1 MSSGL
6 KLPRDGRR
14 KLLKAGLGALPAVL
28 SPPLLAT
35 ASAAFGQSKLLGFT
49 PLPASDADE
58 LRVPAGYSARVLL
71 RWGDAVGSA
80 AGMPAF
86 KPGGGNSAA
95 EQALQAGMQCDGMHF
110 FPLRPGAPDHGL
122 LVLNHEYTDEN
133 LLQAGGARD
142 WNAEKILKSMHAV
155 GVSVVEAKLAGGQW
169 QVQRPSKY
177 ARRIHLNTPM
187 RVGGPAAGHAL
198 MRTATDPAGVNVL
211 GTMMNCAQGHTP
223 WGTYLTCEENWHA
236 YFGAASGTA
245 QLGAQHARYGVR
257 GQGYGLPF
265 AAAEP
270 RFDLVK
276 TPNEP
281 NRFGWVVEI
290 DPFDPAST
298 PVKRTALG
306 RMRHEAAAL
315 AVGADRRCAWYLTD
329 DEPFEY
335 LYKFVA
341 REPWNP
347 ARPAANRDLLDHG
360 TLYVARFEAGGRGQ
374 WLPLVHGVGPL
385 TAAAGFADQGEVLV
399 HARLAADLLEA
410 TRMDR
415 GEGATVN
422 PATRE
427 VFIACTNNSARGAP
441 GAKEGANPANP
452 RAGNFFGHILR
463 LRDAGGDVAAT
474 RFEWGFFALAGNP
487 AHPDPAQRGNVKGDA
502 FGSPD
507 NLCMDARGL
516 LWIQTDAPVNRGP
529 YVGMGNNQ
537 MLAGDPATGEVRR
550 FLSAPRGAEV
560 AGCVLAPDARS
571 LFVNIQH
578 PGDGSTWPDGGVPR
592 SATVVVRRDDGGVI
606 GS

>member
-6 KLPRDGRR
+6 KLPHYRR
-14 KLLKAGLGALPAVL
+14 RRFLQAGLGALPAVL
-28 SPPLLAT
+28 SPPLQ
-35 ASAAFGQSKLLGFT
+35 AAVAAVAGHSKLLGFT
-49 PLPASDADE
+49 SVPAGDADA
-58 LRVPAGYSARVLL
+58 LRVPPGYTARVLL
-71 RWGDAVGSA
+71 RWGDPVGSS
-80 AGMPAF
+80 AGSPGF

-95 EQALQAGMQCDGMHF
+95 EQALQAGMHCDGMDF
-110 FPLRPGAPDHGL
+110 FPLRPGAADHGL

-142 WNAEKILKSMHAV
+142 WTAEKIAKSMHAV
-155 GVSVVEAKLAGGQW
+155 GVSVVEARLKDGQW

-177 ARRIHLNTPM
+177 ARRIHLGTPM
-187 RVGGPAAGHAL
+187 RIGGAAAGHAL
-198 MRTATDPAGVNVL
+198 MRTVADPAGAHVL
-211 GTMMNCAQGHTP
+211 GTMMNCAQGRTP
-223 WGTYLTCEENWHA
+223 WGTYLTCEENWHV
-236 YFGAASGTA
+236 YFGAGGPARLS
-245 QLGAQHARYGVR
+245 AQHGRYGLR
-257 GQGYGLPF
+257 AQGYGKPH
-265 AAAEP
+265 AAFEP
-270 RFDLVK
+270 RFDMARE
-276 TPNEP
+276 PNEP

-290 DPFDPAST
+290 DPFDPAAT

-306 RMRHEAAAL
+306 RMRHEAASL
-315 AVGADRRCAWYLTD
+315 AVGPDQRCAWYLTD

-341 REPWNP
+341 RDAWKP
-347 ARPAANRDLLDHG
+347 AQRAANRDLLDHG
-360 TLYVARFEAGGRGQ
+360 TLYVARFEAGGQGQ

-385 TAAAGFADQGEVLV
+385 TAAAGFADQGEVLI

-427 VFIACTNNSARGAP
+427 VFIACTNNTARGAP

-452 RAGNFFGHILR
+452 RNANFFGHILR
-463 LRDAGGDVAAT
+463 LREAGGDVAAS

-487 AHPDPAQRGNVKGDA
+487 ALADASGHGTFKGDA

-507 NLCMDARGL
+507 NLFADARGL
-516 LWIQTDAPVNRGP
+516 LWIQTDAPVNQGP
-529 YVGMGNNQ
+529 YAGMGNNQ

-550 FLSAPRGAEV
+550 FMSAPKGAEV
-560 AGCVLAPDARS
+560 AGCVLTPDARTM
-571 LFVNIQH
+571 FVNVQH
-578 PGDGSTWPDGGVPR
+578 PGDGSTWPDGGMPR